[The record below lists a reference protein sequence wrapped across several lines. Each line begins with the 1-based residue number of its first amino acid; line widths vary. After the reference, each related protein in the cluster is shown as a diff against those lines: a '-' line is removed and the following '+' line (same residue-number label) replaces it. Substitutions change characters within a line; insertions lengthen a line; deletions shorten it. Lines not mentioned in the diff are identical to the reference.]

1 MPNHMQYNTIRVHM
15 SGNSNYPKVTITR
28 EDRFPREKRYWISS
42 EYDMKRIQLLFE
54 RHSHLGGSIYVDL
67 ENSAIE
73 CTFEK
78 FIIEE

>member
-1 MPNHMQYNTIRVHM
+1 MPNHMQYNTIRVYM

-28 EDRFPREKRYWISS
+28 EDTGKRYYWISS
-42 EYDMKRIQLLFE
+42 NATLNRIQNLFE
-54 RHSHLGGSIYVDL
+54 LHSHCGYKIYVDL

>member
-1 MPNHMQYNTIRVHM
+1 MR
-15 SGNSNYPKVTITR
+15 
-28 EDRFPREKRYWISS
+28 
-42 EYDMKRIQLLFE
+42 RIQNLFDKH
-54 RHSHLGGSIYVDL
+54 RHLGGKIYVDL

>member
-1 MPNHMQYNTIRVHM
+1 MSNHMQYNTIRVHM
-15 SGNSNYPKVTITR
+15 SGNGNYPKVTITR
-28 EDRFPREKRYWISS
+28 DDCMPIKRYYWISS
-42 EYDMKRIQLLFE
+42 NYDLRRIQYLFDH
-54 RHSHLGGSIYVDL
+54 HSHLGYRIYVDL